1 MACSFIVAN
10 SMQLLFPLINTADS
24 IYIPWFRLTL
34 TLMDLAFILLFH
46 RFQTLFDRIKIAI
59 CRLELTNKCNQSIA
73 VLKVKAIQSTAR

>member
-24 IYIPWFRLTL
+24 INVPWFRL

-46 RFQTLFDRIKIAI
+46 RFQTLFDRIKTAI

-73 VLKVKAIQSTAR
+73 VLKAKAIQSTAR